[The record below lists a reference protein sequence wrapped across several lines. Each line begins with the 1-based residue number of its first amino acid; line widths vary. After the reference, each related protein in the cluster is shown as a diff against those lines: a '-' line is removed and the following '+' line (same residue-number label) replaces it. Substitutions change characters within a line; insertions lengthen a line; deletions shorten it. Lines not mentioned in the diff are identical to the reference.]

1 MEVTILE
8 SLFFKLCLPIYLY
21 LCHLLA
27 IDRLMEAS
35 PSFLEYLISIVYLR
49 NEVTKLIKKMDEFV
63 IRGIAIGNEEKL

>member
-1 MEVTILE
+1 
-8 SLFFKLCLPIYLY
+8 
-21 LCHLLA
+21 
-27 IDRLMEAS
+27 MEAS